1 MSDKIR
7 AAIVGASGYT
17 GVELM
22 RLLAHHPQVTVTCL
36 AAGRSAGKRLDEIYP
51 HLRYLVHEGRLPG
64 DVVAFEAAA
73 LAAAADVVFLALPH
87 GEAVAASV
95 ELVARGVV
103 VIDLS
108 ADFRL
113 QDAGNRARWYG
124 VSDADDGDGTIAAL
138 RQQAVYGLPER
149 FRERL
154 KTAAL
159 IANPGCY
166 PTATILAAAP
176 LLAAGL
182 ATAAAV
188 IVDAKSGTTGAGR
201 TPAQGGMFSEVGE
214 GIRAYKVAGAHRHTP
229 EIEEQLGLAA
239 GTAVAVL
246 FTPHLVPMARG
257 IFSCVYLTAAPGVT
271 AAVAHKA
278 LVDAYAAEPFVD
290 VLAPGE
296 VPDTSHVRGSNRAA
310 VAVAHDART
319 GQLLA
324 LGAIDNLIKGASGQ
338 AVQCMNIRFGLP
350 EVAGLGQVALFP

>member
-1 MSDKIR
+1 MSKKLR

-36 AAGRSAGKRLDEIYP
+36 AAGRSAGKRLDEIFP
-51 HLRYLVHEGRLPG
+51 HLGYLVREGRLPG
-64 DVVAFEAAA
+64 DVVAFDAVA

-113 QDAGNRARWYG
+113 RDAGNRARWYG
-124 VSDADDGDGTIAAL
+124 GGDAADEDSAVAAL
-138 RQQAVYGLPER
+138 RQRAVYGLPER
-149 FRERL
+149 FREPL

-176 LLAAGL
+176 LLAAGI
-182 ATAAAV
+182 ATATAV

-201 TPAQGGMFSEVGE
+201 TAAQGGMFSEVGE
-214 GIRAYKVAGAHRHTP
+214 GLRAYKIAGAHRHTP
-229 EIEEQLGLAA
+229 EIAEQLGLAA
-239 GTAVAVL
+239 GAPLAVL

-257 IFSCVYLTAAPGVT
+257 IFACVYLTARPGVT
-271 AAVAHKA
+271 AALAHKA

-290 VLAPGE
+290 VLPPGQ
-296 VPDTSHVRGSNRAA
+296 VPDTAHVRGSNRAA
-310 VAVAHDART
+310 VAVAHDPHT
-319 GQLLA
+319 GHLLA

-338 AVQCMNIRFGLP
+338 AVQCMNLRFGLA
-350 EVAGLGQVALFP
+350 ETAGLAHVALFP